1 MIFWWPHS
9 CGALI
14 IVLKLQLMDQN
25 ALLPTLD
32 SKHIPIQVGHFGSFG
47 LQEYKLEL
55 SSLRLTISHPF
66 STFSSLPLTS
76 LGFALTSHANVSSP
90 PPLGS
95 WRCLG
100 LLFIPG
106 EPSEVLKVS
115 SCFKDGFAYEDNFM
129 PWFFCPHASCEM
141 LNWSCD
147 FA

>member
-1 MIFWWPHS
+1 MWSTNYSAKITTHGPKCPLTDPRFQAYS
-9 CGALI
+9 
-14 IVLKLQLMDQN
+14 
-25 ALLPTLD
+25 
-32 SKHIPIQVGHFGSFG
+32 IQVGHFCSFG

-55 SSLRLTISHPF
+55 SSLRPTISHPF

-76 LGFALTSHANVSSP
+76 LGFALTSHAKVSSP

-106 EPSEVLKVS
+106 EPSDVLKVS

-129 PWFFCPHASCEM
+129 PWFFRPHASCEM
-141 LNWSCD
+141 LNLSCD